1 MGLKGSLEKWGKKE
15 KRKSRNKELDNRK
28 KRQNSASVSD
38 YRYCSVWLRGNKH
51 AVIIQ
56 INEGT
61 EWRSGEGSC
70 LTSNRSAVG
79 APW

>member
-1 MGLKGSLEKWGKKE
+1 MGLKGSLEKWGKK
-15 KRKSRNKELDNRK
+15 KSRNKELDNRK

-61 EWRSGEGSC
+61 QWRSGEGSC
-70 LTSNRSAVG
+70 LTLNRSVVG